1 MKRTIEIK
9 LKGEIAKAVDMKY
22 IEVHDCTYRFN
33 GKVSEP
39 TLFVFKHDQ
48 RHTRLDLTNVKNS
61 CLISFDKY
69 LRVVGYTGVNNIGFG
84 PYELYNK
91 QRVFILAS
99 EDKMDELY
107 GIEYFEI

>member
-1 MKRTIEIK
+1 MKKTIEIK
-9 LKGEIAKAVDMKY
+9 RIGEIARAVDMKY

-39 TLFVFKHDQ
+39 TLFVFKHEQ

-61 CLISFDKY
+61 CLISFDKHMI
-69 LRVVGYTGVNNIGFG
+69 VVGYTGVNNTGSG

-99 EDKMDELY
+99 EDKMDQFACL
-107 GIEYFEI
+107 EYIQL

>member
-1 MKRTIEIK
+1 MKKTIEIK
-9 LKGEIAKAVDMKY
+9 LIGQIAKAIDMKY

-39 TLFVFKHDQ
+39 ILFVFKHEQ

-69 LRVVGYTGVNNIGFG
+69 LRVVGFTGVNNLGSG

-99 EDKMDELY
+99 ENKIDQL
-107 GIEYFEI
+107 GCLEYIQL